1 MHFSFRQLAWL
12 AVASGVLY
20 GCSQSALQLS
30 TDIQPKSEANLRTA
44 STGTILNVQTG
55 KTYTDLQT
63 AFNELPA
70 TFTQSYELQLSGT
83 FITKS
88 VTLRSKNM
96 GSFSLALRGVDGQAV
111 LDAGQ
116 SESAVVFNG
125 TSPANIRNI
134 TLENLVITNYS
145 LTSGNTAGVRFF
157 TIKGQNLL
165 KNVRF
170 TGGYV
175 AMRAT
180 VQCEDITLEDVQ
192 MEGIRYGGPRFGQA
206 PDDVGNVVLRRL
218 KTSLDQSPQNLAG
231 VDNVC
236 QLKGF
241 KSLLIEDC
249 EFDGATKTIVDLY
262 EMSNITIRRNKFI
275 RSGSNNLYG
284 IGIQLLPASGSTCRN
299 VVIEN
304 NLFDNPLGTAI
315 YLRGADV
322 KINNNTFIEGGTTRP
337 LISLEASSGNIELV
351 NNIYLG
357 KSSTNPIINLYQVNA
372 QSFVSNNNLYF
383 KPAGNNRNLIKG
395 ANNGKD
401 LTSTTLAQLQSKGLD
416 RDGLQAQPLFIGST
430 DPGRPAYMLT
440 AGSPGRNA
448 ADATRCPAMDLAN
461 QPITVAPPDM
471 GAYDYDSF

>member
-1 MHFSFRQLAWL
+1 MHYSFRQLTWL
-12 AVASGVLY
+12 AVASGFLY
-20 GCSQSALQLS
+20 GCSQSTIQQLS
-30 TDIQPKSEANLRTA
+30 EIQPERVANLRTA
-44 STGTILNVQTG
+44 NTGTILNVQTG
-55 KTYTDLQT
+55 KRYTDLQT

-70 TFTQSYELQLSGT
+70 TFTQTYELQLSGT
-83 FITKS
+83 ILTKS
-88 VTLRSKNM
+88 ATLRNKNM
-96 GSFSLALRGVDGQAV
+96 GSFSLALRGVDGQAI

-134 TLENLVITNYS
+134 ILENLVITNYS

-157 TIKGQNLL
+157 TVKGQSLL

-180 VQCEDITLEDVQ
+180 VQCEDITFEDVQ
-192 MEGIRYGGPRFGQA
+192 MEGIRFGGPRLGQA
-206 PDDVGNVVLRRL
+206 PNDVGNVVFRRL

-231 VDNVC
+231 ADNVC

-275 RSGSNNLYG
+275 RSGRNNLYG

-304 NLFDNPLGTAI
+304 NLFDNPMGTAI
-315 YLRGADV
+315 YLRGADLT
-322 KINNNTFIEGGTTRP
+322 INNNTFVEGGTNRP

-351 NNIYLG
+351 NNIYAG
-357 KSSTNPIINLYQVNA
+357 KNNTNPIINLYQVNA
-372 QSFVSNNNLYF
+372 QSFVSNNNLYY
-383 KPAGNNRNLIKG
+383 KPAGNNRSLIKG
-395 ANNGKD
+395 ANGSKD
-401 LTSTTLAQLQSKGLD
+401 LTGATLAQLQSKGLD
-416 RDGLQAQPLFIGST
+416 RNGIQAQPLFIGSA
-430 DPGRPAYMLT
+430 DPGRPTYMLT

-448 ADATRCPAMDLAN
+448 ADATRCPAVDLAN
-461 QPITVAPPDM
+461 QAITTAPPDL